1 MARELNKYVLVKD
14 DLYHIAKRLK
24 EVDGRYMLFFN
35 RAKHRFEIHAEGA
48 LQVAV
53 PFDRLDERTVRL
65 ARETRLENAQKT
77 LLEIEK
83 HNARLELNHERDTR
97 DKIMAQLENAL

>member
-1 MARELNKYVLVKD
+1 MDHNVNKYVLVKD

-24 EVDGRYMLFFN
+24 EVDGRYILLFN
-35 RAKHRFEIHAEGA
+35 RVKHRFEIHAQGA

-53 PFDRLDERTVRL
+53 PFDRLDARTINL

-77 LLEIEK
+77 LLEMEK
-83 HNARLELNHERDTR
+83 HNARLESAHERDAR
-97 DKIMAQLENAL
+97 DRIMTQVENVL